1 MFDIS
6 DLILKQA
13 QPCLVSLVL
22 HHLSLKFE
30 TSGEEIE
37 PTLHLV
43 HIYFDTATFDNV
55 ERDQKVKFQAQLGL
69 IGGTMGLLTGFSI
82 ISGIETIYFLFR
94 LSSTYNISKKIF
106 FLLFRLV
113 ISLKMRK
120 SAKANIAPQPQKKI

>member
-1 MFDIS
+1 M
-6 DLILKQA
+6 QA
-13 QPCLVSLVL
+13 QPCLVSLLL
-22 HHLSLKFE
+22 HHLNVEFE
-30 TSGEEIE
+30 TSGEELE

-55 ERDQKVKFQAQLGL
+55 ERDQKVKFEAQLGL

-106 FLLFRLV
+106 FLIQAGH
-113 ISLKMRK
+113 ISQNEKEC
-120 SAKANIAPQPQKKI
+120 

>member
-1 MFDIS
+1 MSDIS

-55 ERDQKVKFQAQLGL
+55 EKDQKVKFQAQLGL

-106 FLLFRLV
+106 FLIQAGELFQNE
-113 ISLKMRK
+113 KEC
-120 SAKANIAPQPQKKI
+120 

>member
-1 MFDIS
+1 MSDIS

-22 HHLSLKFE
+22 HHLNVEFE
-30 TSGEEIE
+30 TSGEELE

-55 ERDQKVKFQAQLGL
+55 ERDQRVKFEAQISLV
-69 IGGTMGLLTGFSI
+69 GGTMGLLTGFSI

-94 LSSTYNISKKIF
+94 LSSTYKISKKNWLKLIF
-106 FLLFRLV
+106 LIQAGH
-113 ISLKMRK
+113 ISQIEKDC
-120 SAKANIAPQPQKKI
+120 